1 MKKED
6 EKRLGLERGTHR
18 GHVSSEFPFALRMSG
33 RLYTVVGENKRESA
47 PFLAENSQCA
57 FMASTESEDWT
68 VEEDGEPAG
77 VPVASTTSARA
88 TSSDREEE
96 EEDDEQ
102 MADEGYGVEEEEQQQ
117 QEEAALGSPEEVRVA
132 AASDEDSDLVQTETT
147 EGEDGYEAAEEDDQD
162 TVDLE
167 EEGEGER
174 SGEVDS
180 QVEAASA
187 GEWDYGDGERFVGE
201 ATPEPASP
209 APASPQG
216 EGEAGGE
223 AVVTQRDEEIENYQ
237 STVKELTAAVI
248 EREQKIGAHQLES
261 TALFSFFLHTVVY
274 VLCITLSFSLFSNF
288 RRYS

>member
-1 MKKED
+1 MKKG
-6 EKRLGLERGTHR
+6 RGLERAGTHR

-33 RLYTVVGENKRESA
+33 IAPLEKTSA
-47 PFLAENSQCA
+47 PFLAEENSQCA

-77 VPVASTTSARA
+77 EPVASTTSARA

-96 EEDDEQ
+96 EEDDEE
-102 MADEGYGVEEEEQQQ
+102 MAEQQ

-132 AASDEDSDLVQTETT
+132 AASEEDSDLVQTETT
-147 EGEDGYEAAEEDDQD
+147 EGEDGYEAAEEDEQD
-162 TVDLE
+162 TLDLGE
-167 EEGEGER
+167 EGEGEGER

-187 GEWDYGDGERFVGE
+187 GEWDYGDGERDEAFVGE

-216 EGEAGGE
+216 EGEGGGE
-223 AVVTQRDEEIENYQ
+223 ALVTQRDEEIENYQ

-248 EREQKIGAHQLES
+248 EGTEDRCASIRIHRPFQLFPAYGS
-261 TALFSFFLHTVVY
+261 VCIVYYSFFL
-274 VLCITLSFSLFSNF
+274 SFLKHL
-288 RRYS
+288 